1 MARQRAKLEV
11 HHQPIKR
18 SSRLQER
25 EKEKVEM
32 QKLMEERK
40 VKHLEL
46 LKQHQNV
53 TINIHFIYSFAHS
66 V

>member
-11 HHQPIKR
+11 TQPIKR

-25 EKEKVEM
+25 EKEKQEN
-32 QKLMEERK
+32 QRLMEERK
-40 VKHLEL
+40 AKLQEE

-53 TINIHFIYSFAHS
+53 FAYHY
-66 V
+66 